1 MYLIRLCLL
10 LYGISVHL
18 CLPPET
24 LDYIEIGAE
33 DDGSGGGDGDD
44 DDVDLGS
51 DIAGSGSG
59 GNDVDLLD
67 WDESNELNVNQTNI
81 PNNIEF
87 DESITEAISIQQQN
101 ENATNKLKNAIDE
114 INAVDARI
122 HELSTIL
129 KQTIHRIRQQFKKI
143 DIIFLIDSSSSVG
156 KSNFHSELR
165 FVIKFLSDFNVSY
178 NYTRV
183 SILTF
188 SSQEKIVCTT
198 CFFVQ
203 ISNIQNFI
211 IKHNT
216 DSKANM
222 HGEHKC
228 FLFLLLFRI

>member
-1 MYLIRLCLL
+1 MCLL
-10 LYGISVHL
+10 LYGISVH

-24 LDYIEIGAE
+24 LDYIEIGDD
-33 DDGSGGGDGDD
+33 DDGSGGGNDD
-44 DDVDLGS
+44 FDIGS
-51 DIAGSGSG
+51 DIGSGSG
-59 GNDVDLLD
+59 GNDVEPD
-67 WDESNELNVNQTNI
+67 WDESNELSANQTNNT
-81 PNNIEF
+81 PNNIDF

-101 ENATNKLKNAIDE
+101 ENATNKLKIAIDE

-122 HELSTIL
+122 HELSAVL
-129 KQTIHRIRQQFKKI
+129 KDTIHRIRQQYKKI

-198 CFFVQ
+198 FVQ
-203 ISNIQNFI
+203 IPNIRIVI
-211 IKHNT
+211 INT
-216 DSKANM
+216 TEIYIKFNT
-222 HGEHKC
+222 
-228 FLFLLLFRI
+228 